1 MKQPIKLERLPS
13 KSRGCA
19 KQSER
24 DREPG
29 SLLPGIR
36 KGQDSSLLM
45 KLLLL
50 ALLVLPISSAITAS
64 KGVLHI
70 VLVGG
75 QSNAVGQDSS
85 KSLSSSLKKP
95 QQKIPFFY
103 AVVPHKGGAMH
114 EPVYTTLRPGASHVD
129 DGVGP
134 EISFGK
140 EVAAYYRKKAPD
152 DRVAIIKFAHG
163 GTNLYSQWKAGGDA
177 TTEGDGS
184 VYRNF
189 QKIVGLGLEALKA
202 DPNLKDYEPRID
214 AMLWVQGEADLSHD
228 RAKDYAAN
236 LKAFVGDLR
245 LTYRKDLPFYFSR
258 ISSSQ
263 TIYTE
268 SKDPKLVAN
277 YGLIREQQAEVS
289 KELEGATMV
298 DIDGRKFS
306 MLEQAHYR
314 PLLLHFDAKGTVA
327 IGEAFAGA
335 YLKDV
340 KSGRWS
346 PR

>member
-1 MKQPIKLERLPS
+1 MKS
-13 KSRGCA
+13 
-19 KQSER
+19 
-24 DREPG
+24 
-29 SLLPGIR
+29 
-36 KGQDSSLLM
+36 
-45 KLLLL
+45 LLL
-50 ALLVLPISSAITAS
+50 ALLVLPVASLSAAS

-70 VLVGG
+70 ILVGG

-85 KSLSSSLKKP
+85 DDLPSSLRKP
-95 QQKIPFFY
+95 QDDIPFFY

-114 EPVYTTLRPGASHVD
+114 DPVYTTLRPGASHVEN
-129 DGVGP
+129 GVGP

-140 EVAAYYRKKAPD
+140 EVAAYYDRKAPN

-177 TTEGDGS
+177 TTEGDGG

-189 QKIVGLGLEALKA
+189 QKVVGLGLEALKA
-202 DPNLKDYEPRID
+202 DADLKDYEHRID

-236 LKAFVGDLR
+236 LEAFIKDVR
-245 LTYRKDLPFYFSR
+245 MTYRKDLPFYFSR

-268 SKDPKLVAN
+268 AKEPKTVAN
-277 YGLIREQQAEVS
+277 YKLIREQQAEVS
-289 KELEGATMV
+289 DSLEGATMV

-314 PLLLHFDAKGTVA
+314 PYLLHFDAKGTAA
-327 IGEAFAGA
+327 IGEAFAEA

-340 KSGRWS
+340 K
-346 PR
+346 

>member
-1 MKQPIKLERLPS
+1 MR
-13 KSRGCA
+13 
-19 KQSER
+19 
-24 DREPG
+24 
-29 SLLPGIR
+29 
-36 KGQDSSLLM
+36 

-50 ALLVLPISSAITAS
+50 ASLLLPLANASAAA

-85 KSLSSSLKKP
+85 KSLPSSLRKP
-95 QQKIPFFY
+95 QEDIPFYY

-114 EPVYTTLRPGASHVD
+114 EPVYTTLRPGASHVE

-140 EVAAYYRKKAPD
+140 EVASYYDGKVSN
-152 DRVAIIKFAHG
+152 DRVAIIKFARG

-184 VYRNF
+184 VFRNF
-189 QKIVGLGLEALKA
+189 QKVIGQGLEALKN
-202 DPNLKDYEPRID
+202 DPELKEYEHRIE

-236 LKAFVGDLR
+236 LEAFINDVR
-245 LTYRKDLPFYFSR
+245 LTYGKDLRFYFSR

-263 TIYTE
+263 TIYTD

-277 YGLIREQQAEVS
+277 YELIRKQQAEVS
-289 KELEGATMV
+289 ESVKGATMV

-314 PLLLHFDAKGTVA
+314 PYLLHFDAKGTMA
-327 IGEAFAGA
+327 IGEAFAKA

-340 KSGRWS
+340 AARKWS
-346 PR
+346 NPAPQP